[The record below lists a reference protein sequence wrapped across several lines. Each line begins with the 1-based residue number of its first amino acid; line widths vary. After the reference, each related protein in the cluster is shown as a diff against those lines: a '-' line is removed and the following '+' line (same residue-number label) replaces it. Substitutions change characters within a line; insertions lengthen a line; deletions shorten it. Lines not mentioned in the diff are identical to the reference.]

1 MAEDDGYGCA
11 FVLWLLVIAIVAFGL
26 HRYGLIN

>member
-11 FVLWLLVIAIVAFGL
+11 FLLWFFILAIVAFGL
-26 HRYGLIN
+26 HHYGLIN